1 MEGTMN
7 TIQKKRGQYLGTE
20 IDHKWWQ
27 RYSEEGFFTRGTG
40 EYWIKDGTFYFQHQ
54 VRQKPI
60 KLPLQDI
67 VEIAL
72 HPCNRRTKIG
82 VMQIIEL
89 VWQKD
94 GLWLSSSFA
103 LPGSIDEVNGLL
115 TCLRAGT

>member
-1 MEGTMN
+1 MN

-27 RYSEEGFFTRGTG
+27 CYSEGGFFTRGIG

-72 HPCNRRTKIG
+72 HPCNRRTHIG

-89 VWQKD
+89 IWQKD
-94 GLWLSSSFA
+94 DLWLSSSFA
-103 LPGSIDEVNGLL
+103 LPGSIEEINGLL
-115 TCLRAGT
+115 TRLRMST